1 MKEQFS
7 VKIDSLSALST
18 RLKELD
24 RLCCGLQKANLYLIA
39 ARPAMGKTAL
49 ALTIARHIALQNN
62 RPVFYFAPWLPEKHL
77 LQLLLSAESDIELQK
92 ISANQLTRSQA
103 DKLAEVARQVDVV
116 PLYFF
121 HNNPLTINTISREI
135 HRLQKQCKPEVIF
148 IDYLQLMI
156 GKENYNNQKQMNLE
170 IVSDLKNI
178 AEKLKI
184 PVLLLSQLT
193 RNLEERTDRRPIM
206 DDLLVYGDIAN
217 SADLV
222 IFIYRDNYYHK
233 GGTKSD
239 IAEINIAKN
248 RSGHT
253 GSFELLFLDQYK
265 NFIEFDQD

>member
-1 MKEQFS
+1 M
-7 VKIDSLSALST
+7 DSSSNLST
-18 RLKELD
+18 GLKGLD

-62 RPVFYFAPWLPEKHL
+62 RPVFYFAPGLSEKHL

-92 ISANQLTRSQA
+92 ISTNQLTRSQT
-103 DKLAEVARQVDVV
+103 DKLTEVARQVNAA

-135 HRLQKQCKPEVIF
+135 QCLQKQCKPEVIF

-156 GKENYNNQKQMNLE
+156 GKENYSNRKQMNIE
-170 IVSDLKNI
+170 IISDLKNM

-193 RNLEERTDRRPIM
+193 RNLEERTDRRPIIG
-206 DDLLVYGDIAN
+206 DLLVYGDIAN

-222 IFIYRDNYYHK
+222 IFIYRDKYYHK
-233 GGTKSD
+233 DGTKSD
-239 IAEINIAKN
+239 IAEIKIAKN

-253 GSFELLFLDQYK
+253 GSFELLYLDQYK
-265 NFIEFDQD
+265 KFIEFDQD